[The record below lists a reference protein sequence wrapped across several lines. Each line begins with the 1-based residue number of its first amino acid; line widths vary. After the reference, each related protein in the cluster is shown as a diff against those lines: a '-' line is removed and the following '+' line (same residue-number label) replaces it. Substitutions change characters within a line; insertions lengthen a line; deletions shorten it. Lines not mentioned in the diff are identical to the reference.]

1 MCILCVYTRN
11 TPCYTQFYNQV
22 PFTLHVISLMD
33 QWILLKWFLSN
44 FCFICCS
51 NWKSSAGGQFIS
63 YSNRRAVCWDFAKN
77 ASHQRIIFCV
87 MMAADAAEYKDTP
100 LNHETATWWSR
111 TCSLLHCRSCAASKN
126 HPSFSLCLSC
136 PHHIKP
142 SCRLRIFDVVDL
154 LWITIKIGDYR
165 PSRSSTFK
173 RKSNL

>member
-1 MCILCVYTRN
+1 MCILRVYTRN

-22 PFTLHVISLMD
+22 PFTVHVISLMD

-51 NWKSSAGGQFIS
+51 NWKSSAGGQLIS